1 MTGSTLTRLDG
12 ARRLLD
18 EAIRLWLEARD
29 PLAVHT
35 LTMAAFRVLYDLHQH
50 RNREQHRRLQN
61 LISEIGFS
69 RLYKLSNK
77 LKHADRDPGVLLDVP
92 SEEDNEWRMGMALA
106 IYRMLKDDLTPE
118 MGAFHL
124 MSLSAY
130 PDNFQ
135 VAPDDD
141 PDIEHGA
148 QIAAAL
154 MREDVNARRDTV
166 RMNLKLIADGS
177 LLANVDLR
185 RRKTNDNAP

>member
-1 MTGSTLTRLDG
+1 M
-12 ARRLLD
+12 
-18 EAIRLWLEARD
+18 
-29 PLAVHT
+29 
-35 LTMAAFRVLYDLHQH
+35 
-50 RNREQHRRLQN
+50 
-61 LISEIGFS
+61 
-69 RLYKLSNK
+69 
-77 LKHADRDPGVLLDVP
+77 P